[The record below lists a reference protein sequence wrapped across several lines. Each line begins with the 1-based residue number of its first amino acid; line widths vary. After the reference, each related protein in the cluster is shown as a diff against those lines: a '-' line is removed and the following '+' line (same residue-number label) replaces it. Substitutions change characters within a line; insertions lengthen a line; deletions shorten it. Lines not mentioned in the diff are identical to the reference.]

1 MSVSV
6 LRNNWKI
13 YIPEIDERL
22 QALEKVANS
31 TNLPGLD
38 ARLDKIEALVK
49 TIQEKLQNIEVL
61 QHRAQPKKK
70 DSDDCDGEEGDIKDA
85 YILLVFIVIAMTIIL
100 QKFLP
105 RIYEGFNPSMLL
117 L

>member
-6 LRNNWKI
+6 LRTNWKI

-31 TNLPGLD
+31 TNLPALD

-49 TIQEKLQNIEVL
+49 TIQEKLEKIEIVQDRL
-61 QHRAQPKKK
+61 QAAGKQEVY
-70 DSDDCDGEEGDIKDA
+70 DAEGGDIKDA
-85 YILLVFIVIAMTIIL
+85 YILLVFIVIALTIIL
-100 QKFLP
+100 HKFLP
-105 RIYEGFNPSMLL
+105 KIYEDINPSMLL